1 VFLKTCV
8 RLVGRFD
15 LRRPSSRSEAAD
27 DRKEIQMSDQ
37 ESRDTLD
44 TPEEGE
50 EVEAHGFSQPKE
62 APHAKDEDVEA
73 HGFSQ
78 PKEAPH
84 AKEEPPDVEGH
95 SFGKPH
101 YAPKDAPKD

>member
-15 LRRPSSRSEAAD
+15 LRRPSSRSEAVD

-62 APHAKDEDVEA
+62 APHAK
-73 HGFSQ
+73 
-78 PKEAPH
+78 
-84 AKEEPPDVEGH
+84 EEPPDVEGH

>member
-37 ESRDTLD
+37 ESRDAFD
-44 TPEEGE
+44 EPEEG
-50 EVEAHGFSQPKE
+50 
-62 APHAKDEDVEA
+62 EDVEA
-73 HGFSQ
+73 HGFAQ

-95 SFGKPH
+95 SMGAPH
-101 YAPKDAPKD
+101 YAPKDQPKD